1 MMQSVMIRILK
12 YFFILTFSFHATMAR
27 SSSDTERIIYREMK
41 KVEEDRE
48 PELCSINLNAD
59 LHNLYNKLDTF
70 FEKGFEYECS
80 QIRFKSASEY
90 HGGSRYTY
98 ELLVSCTPRK
108 LSEKVLYSMAKRCET
123 DPSEACF
130 DENTLEK
137 MDRVSHTTFIYEND
151 FYESCSTLNDI

>member
-1 MMQSVMIRILK
+1 MVKILK
-12 YFFILTFSFHATMAR
+12 LFFIFLFSFHATMAR
-27 SSSDTERIIYREMK
+27 GGSVNERVIYREMK
-41 KVEEDRE
+41 KVDEDGK

-80 QIRFKSASEY
+80 QIRFKSASDY
-90 HGGSRYTY
+90 HGEYRYTY

-108 LSEKVLYSMAKRCET
+108 LSEKVLYSMAKRCERE
-123 DPSEACF
+123 PNEACF
-130 DENTLEK
+130 DESTLEK

-151 FYESCSTLNDI
+151 FEESCKTLNNI